1 MTDNQILE
9 GLKSDDEKLR
19 NQAGKVLKKQTFA
32 QILIT
37 AENKREIAQ
46 ELFTES
52 YLALML
58 QLQKEDWQLKSS
70 LVAWFCQT
78 ARFIFWKMRRTA
90 RKTGWVDWG
99 KIENSELPPNGLE
112 INPENDPNTDD
123 CDFICRQM
131 AWEDLGKECKKLL
144 FEKYQYI
151 IDAQKPKST
160 WRDLMQM
167 FGISENAL
175 KKRAFDCREKLQ
187 KLFENFKKQCN
198 PQMI

>member
-19 NQAGKVLKKQTFA
+19 NQAGKVLKKQTFT
-32 QILIT
+32 QILIA

-52 YLALML
+52 YLALMT
-58 QLQKEDWQLKSS
+58 QLQKKDWQLKNS

-78 ARFIFWKMRRTA
+78 ARFIFWKMRRNS
-90 RKTGWVDWG
+90 RKIAWVAWE
-99 KIENSELPPNGLE
+99 KIENSELPPNDLKA
-112 INPENDPNTDD
+112 NPENDLTIDD
-123 CDFICRQM
+123 LDFICRQM
-131 AWEDLGKECKKLL
+131 AWEDLGEDCKKLL
-144 FEKYQYI
+144 LEKYQYI
-151 IDAQKPKST
+151 IDAKKPKST
-160 WRDLMQM
+160 WRDLMQL

-187 KLFENFKKQCN
+187 KLFENCQKRFN
-198 PQMI
+198 L